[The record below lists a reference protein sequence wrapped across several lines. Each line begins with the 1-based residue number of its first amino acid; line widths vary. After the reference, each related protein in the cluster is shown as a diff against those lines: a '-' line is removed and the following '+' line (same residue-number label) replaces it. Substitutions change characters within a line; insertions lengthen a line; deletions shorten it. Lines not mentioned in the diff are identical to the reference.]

1 MAEGRDPL
9 WLSVEAGASYLDA
22 LRADPRMAGGAYA
35 RFGTFQI
42 AAGHGWGPET
52 SAHLARTLRASR
64 VTKKAPPADRWT
76 RAAAA
81 VAQLPPAWRPRFE
94 AVLQVS
100 RDAPQSRGTLIWSA
114 DRITAV
120 AAALRWFQAFAAT
133 AAAVPTPTARLLQAW
148 AESVVAGGAA
158 AITAA
163 TYLSRV
169 VDGFERVL
177 TPGLVYD
184 AAAAVADRWAARA
197 DDEPGRKQK
206 TARIVPASELDAL
219 GFDLMAEAD
228 AAPLRRISEATL
240 YRNGLMLTVTA
251 TLPERAR
258 AIAALEF
265 DATLFIEPGG
275 VIRFAI
281 PGESLKIHERLKARR
296 GFHARIHRPSLHRA
310 LSRWRAV
317 YRPMFDG
324 GAWLWPSRLDQEHG
338 LTPKAISTVIGAVTK
353 ERLGRQVSLHLVRD
367 CVATEIIE
375 TDPVNGAVRAKG
387 VLRHKDG
394 AVTDDF
400 YVHAEGL
407 VVTTGWQ
414 EVIEKRIGGNR
425 QRLVI

>member
-1 MAEGRDPL
+1 ML
-9 WLSVEAGASYLDA
+9 
-22 LRADPRMAGGAYA
+22 ADPRTTGGAYA
-35 RFGTFQI
+35 RFAAFQI
-42 AAGHGWGPET
+42 AAGHGWGPEAT
-52 SAHLARTLRASR
+52 AHLARTLRASR
-64 VTKKAPPADRWT
+64 VTKKTAPGDRWT
-76 RAAAA
+76 RAAGG

-94 AVLQVS
+94 ALLQVS
-100 RDAPQSRGTLIWSA
+100 REAPQSRGTLIWSA
-114 DRITAV
+114 ARIEAV
-120 AAALRWFQAFAAT
+120 AAALRRFHAFAAT
-133 AAAVPTPTARLLQAW
+133 AGAAPTPMARLLQAW

-197 DDEPGRKQK
+197 DEEPGRKK
-206 TARIVPASELDAL
+206 KAARIVPASELDAL

-240 YRNGLMLTVTA
+240 YRDGLMLAVAA
-251 TLPERAR
+251 TLPERAS
-258 AIAALEF
+258 ALAALEF
-265 DATLFIEPGG
+265 EATLFLEPGG
-275 VIRFAI
+275 VIRLAI
-281 PGESLKIHERLKARR
+281 PGEFLKVRERLKARR

-324 GAWLWPSRLDQEHG
+324 GAWLWPSRLNQEHG
-338 LTPKAISTVIGAVTK
+338 LTPSAISTVIGAVTK
-353 ERLGRQVSLHLVRD
+353 ARLGRAVSLHLVRD

-387 VLRHKDG
+387 VLRHRDM
-394 AVTDDF
+394 AVTSDF

-414 EVIEKRIGGNR
+414 GVIEKRVGGDR